1 MRIQII
7 KNIFVMPCLP
17 QAPYPNHYSIEFSFD
32 CFKNFRSLVILGE
45 HLFGSED
52 SVIAKLKDGSEVA
65 KAVLEI
71 LEQSNKENIVEA
83 AKSAK
88 SADIDIDVSKQI
100 STYLLLFIF

>member
-1 MRIQII
+1 M
-7 KNIFVMPCLP
+7 
-17 QAPYPNHYSIEFSFD
+17 
-32 CFKNFRSLVILGE
+32 
-45 HLFGSED
+45 
-52 SVIAKLKDGSEVA
+52 KDGSEVA

-100 STYLLLFIF
+100 SRFLPTFIYILIIFLFANYNTGFFCSHVL

>member
-1 MRIQII
+1 M
-7 KNIFVMPCLP
+7 
-17 QAPYPNHYSIEFSFD
+17 
-32 CFKNFRSLVILGE
+32 
-45 HLFGSED
+45 
-52 SVIAKLKDGSEVA
+52 KDGGEVA

-100 STYLLLFIF
+100 STYLLRFIF

>member
-1 MRIQII
+1 M
-7 KNIFVMPCLP
+7 
-17 QAPYPNHYSIEFSFD
+17 
-32 CFKNFRSLVILGE
+32 
-45 HLFGSED
+45 
-52 SVIAKLKDGSEVA
+52 KDGSEVA

-100 STYLLLFIF
+100 SRYFTYFYFYSNDFFVCKL